1 MIPGLVVNA
10 VYATPDNVFG
20 KRFYSQNRLF
30 LVEPA
35 ARALAR
41 AQEFFVACG
50 LCLEVWDAY
59 RPLSVQRE
67 FWDRKPDRR
76 YVAPPEIG
84 SKHNRGAAVDVTLLD
99 HQGKRLRMPTDLD
112 TFSRKAHANAFVLSR
127 KTRNN
132 RRVLQQGMTSNGYL
146 VIRTEWWHFDF
157 VDWREFPILDIDFAA
172 IDGSS

>member
-1 MIPGLVVNA
+1 
-10 VYATPDNVFG
+10 
-20 KRFYSQNRLF
+20 
-30 LVEPA
+30 
-35 ARALAR
+35 
-41 AQEFFVACG
+41 
-50 LCLEVWDAY
+50 
-59 RPLSVQRE
+59 
-67 FWDRKPDRR
+67 
-76 YVAPPEIG
+76 
-84 SKHNRGAAVDVTLLD
+84 
-99 HQGKRLRMPTDLD
+99 MPTDLD